1 MPSTEF
7 KVLSLMPAFVNFSLD
22 EAVTSTYNMD
32 YYQSQTFTNQ
42 PRGRDLNDVSIYLF
56 IYFHFK

>member
-1 MPSTEF
+1 
-7 KVLSLMPAFVNFSLD
+7 MPAFVNFSLD

-42 PRGRDLNDVSIYLF
+42 PRGRDLNDVSIHLF